1 MTDGDKKNLDNQ
13 EGTPTP
19 EGTPSPNNNS
29 NPDVTTTPEPPK
41 VEPEKEVKLDINYAQ
56 LIKDSETKIKEQQE
70 KAKREQEAINNNTIN
85 KEMLESIMQQTQ
97 AQMNQVIAENTAKIK
112 SEYEDKLS
120 KITNTKGKV
129 NMTNPNSEGDKTPKE
144 LALEEWNNKTPEE
157 KAHFMMNMKQ
167 RMVVQ
172 YDVNPYGKLD
182 VNPYDEIQK
191 KINRTK

>member
-29 NPDVTTTPEPPK
+29 NPDVTTTPEPSK